1 MKSEITRRTR
11 RKSEKIAGREIEEY
25 RAACLSVRSL
35 IETRNT
41 IFQNVCTYLRVRYD
55 INERVSV
62 QWRKR
67 REWKRERARERE
79 RRKRKSEERKRDLSL
94 VLVRENRR
102 STGIEGSFRGVPFSF
117 RHFVSPRHERQE
129 SSIDTHIH
137 TEIAV
142 GYRSETTRL
151 EISISIKLLRLSY

>member
-25 RAACLSVRSL
+25 RAPCLSVRSL

-102 STGIEGSFRGVPFSF
+102 STRIEGSFRGGRFLSAILFLPGTRDRNPRS
-117 RHFVSPRHERQE
+117 RH
-129 SSIDTHIH
+129 TH